1 MRRSGDRRLP
11 IRVRLTLSYAGMVTG
26 CGAVFVLVV
35 YLFMRFVPSYLIAK
49 DPVVLDPS
57 QMGRTS
63 PVKPDGIA
71 ITNPTEFLDVL
82 LVISVVGLVLLA
94 AVSGVVGWVVAGRI
108 IKPLAVINA
117 AATRAATG
125 DLDHRVGLEGPR
137 DEIRDLS
144 DTFDRMLVSL
154 QRAFATHRRFAANA
168 SHELRTPLATTKT
181 MIDVTLANPDADAGE
196 LRALAERVREVNQ
209 ASIETVNA
217 LLDLADVDS
226 GTLARRPVDLAPIAA
241 AVVREL
247 SAEARSG
254 GIDLSAPTGTTTA
267 VGDPVLIRQAI
278 SNLARNAVRHN
289 RSGGNANVR
298 LSAHNGSARVTVTN
312 TGPPVSPAALES
324 LTEPFVRGA
333 GRALTRGSGHGL
345 GLAIVSGVALAHDGA
360 LRLHPNPTG
369 GLTVHLDL
377 PHAAAAG

>member
-1 MRRSGDRRLP
+1 MRPRGSGDRRLP

-26 CGAVFVLVV
+26 CGAAFTAIV
-35 YLFMRFVPSYLIAK
+35 YLFMRYVPSYLIIK
-49 DPVVLDPS
+49 DVRSPVSVEA
-57 QMGRTS
+57 GRTS
-63 PVKPDGIA
+63 QSEGVA
-71 ITNPTEFLDVL
+71 ISSPTDFLQVL
-82 LVISVVGLVLLA
+82 LVVSLVALA
-94 AVSGVVGWVVAGRI
+94 ILAVLSGIVGWIVAGRI
-108 IKPLAVINA
+108 IKPLAAINA

-125 DLDHRVGLEGPR
+125 ALDHRVGLQGPR

-144 DTFDRMLVSL
+144 DTFDRMLGSL
-154 QRAFATHRRFAANA
+154 ERAFATHRRFAANA

-181 MIDVTLANPDADAGE
+181 MIDVTLANPQADAGE

-209 ASIETVNA
+209 SSIETVNA

-247 SAEARSG
+247 SAEAKSG
-254 GIDLSAPTGTTTA
+254 NIDLPAPTGTTTA

-289 RSGGNANVR
+289 RSGGHASVR

-312 TGPPVSPAALES
+312 TGPPVSLASLES

-333 GRALTRGSGHGL
+333 GRTLTRKSGHGL

-360 LRLHPNPTG
+360 LRLNPNPNG

-377 PHAAAAG
+377 PHASSG

>member
-1 MRRSGDRRLP
+1 M
-11 IRVRLTLSYAGMVTG
+11 RLTLSYAGMVTG
-26 CGAVFVLVV
+26 CGAAFTAIV
-35 YLFMRFVPSYLIAK
+35 YLFMRFVPSYLIIEDVRLPA
-49 DPVVLDPS
+49 VTVS
-57 QMGRTS
+57 GRASPPTDGVAITS
-63 PVKPDGIA
+63 PTD
-71 ITNPTEFLDVL
+71 FLQ
-82 LVISVVGLVLLA
+82 VLLA
-94 AVSGVVGWVVAGRI
+94 VSLVAVVVLAVLSGVVGWIVAGRI
-108 IKPLAVINA
+108 IEPLAVINA

-144 DTFDRMLVSL
+144 DTFDRMLASL

-181 MIDVTLANPDADAGE
+181 MIDVTLADPDSDAGE

-209 ASIETVNA
+209 SSIETVDA

-226 GTLARRPVDLAPIAA
+226 GALARGPVDLAPIAA
-241 AVVREL
+241 AVVRDL
-247 SAEARSG
+247 SAEARSANVDLPAPAG
-254 GIDLSAPTGTTTA
+254 GTTA

-289 RSGGNANVR
+289 RSGGRASVV

-312 TGPPVSPAALES
+312 TGPPVSPASLES

-333 GRALTRGSGHGL
+333 GRALTRKSGHGL
-345 GLAIVSGVALAHDGA
+345 GLAIVSGVASAHDGE
-360 LRLHPNPTG
+360 LRLHPNPDG

-377 PHAAAAG
+377 PRAAPTG